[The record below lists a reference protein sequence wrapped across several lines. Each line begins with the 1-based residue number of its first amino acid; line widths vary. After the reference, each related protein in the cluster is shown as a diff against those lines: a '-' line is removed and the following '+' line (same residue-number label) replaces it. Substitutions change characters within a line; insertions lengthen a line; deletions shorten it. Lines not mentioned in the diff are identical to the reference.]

1 MAFVDDL
8 SAWVARQRWYAGK
21 GHEPR
26 LRILDAQPA
35 PGATRYLL
43 MDDAGNLPTLYQ
55 MPVALSDETVAA
67 DATVAEDAAGHLI
80 DATRSPAFV
89 TGLLAEMGVDTSR
102 ITGSRVFA
110 GEQSNTSIVFDEDG
124 EPTIILK
131 LFRTLHHGENPD
143 VTVQRALSD
152 AGSPFVPRFYGSL
165 EGEWPDAGRPS
176 RVARGTLGFA
186 QEFLPGARDGW
197 SIAVEAAR
205 DQRDFTDAARDL
217 GTAVAGVHAALAAA
231 LTSRPGRRSD
241 ADAAVAAWR
250 RRLAIAAAE
259 ATITR
264 LLTIQAEVDQAG
276 GTDTAAYDAVA
287 TGKAL
292 QLYVA
297 NSTRIAEGPLLN
309 EDGESIDGQSTVE
322 GAITFEPL
330 SAYGQEWQDVP
341 NGLVIVPGCLD
352 TTDLQITTADGK
364 PAMKNPNPRNQVEYH
379 VGYDVDRKTWLVN
392 DRIDLGETC

>member
-1 MAFVDDL
+1 VAFVDDL

-205 DQRDFTDAARDL
+205 DQRDFTDAARVGGVVL
-217 GTAVAGVHAALAAA
+217 FVVSLALVLVSGAIAVLLLRRGRVAFWVPLVAGALSILGWVAVLVVILLQTPGALA
-231 LTSRPGRRSD
+231 TSG
-241 ADAAVAAWR
+241 
-250 RRLAIAAAE
+250 
-259 ATITR
+259 
-264 LLTIQAEVDQAG
+264 
-276 GTDTAAYDAVA
+276 
-287 TGKAL
+287 
-292 QLYVA
+292 
-297 NSTRIAEGPLLN
+297 
-309 EDGESIDGQSTVE
+309 
-322 GAITFEPL
+322 F
-330 SAYGQEWQDVP
+330 
-341 NGLVIVPGCLD
+341 
-352 TTDLQITTADGK
+352 
-364 PAMKNPNPRNQVEYH
+364 
-379 VGYDVDRKTWLVN
+379 
-392 DRIDLGETC
+392 